1 MEEEESDGRNN
12 MEKRMRKNRQ
22 KKGEGKIVKE
32 RWRKMEKKAKM
43 RRAKKR
49 Y

>member
-22 KKGEGKIVKE
+22 KKGEGKIE
-32 RWRKMEKKAKM
+32 E
-43 RRAKKR
+43 
-49 Y
+49 

>member
-22 KKGEGKIVKE
+22 KKGEGKIE
-32 RWRKMEKKAKM
+32 
-43 RRAKKR
+43 
-49 Y
+49 